1 MRPNFSLTQLSP
13 PVLGKRRRPSA
24 VTRFGFASLTFVLCL
39 IPLMSFAKVNTG
51 ELAPD
56 FTLLDQEGN
65 SHTLSAYRGKTIVLE
80 WTNPTCPF
88 VEFHYKNDTMN
99 KLSKANPNVVW
110 LTINSSHFTTA
121 EDNKKWARSENVKTV
136 LADPSG
142 QVGRSYEARTT
153 PHMFV
158 INPEG
163 KVVYQGAIDDNPHM
177 DQKVSVNYVKEALN
191 ALKAGKKVTVSE
203 TRPYGCSVKYAK
215 KNAK

>member
-1 MRPNFSLTQLSP
+1 MRSNISLTHFSSPVVSNRRQLSAAA
-13 PVLGKRRRPSA
+13 K
-24 VTRFGFASLTFVLCL
+24 FGFASLTFVLCL
-39 IPLMSFAKVNTG
+39 MPFISFAKVNTG
-51 ELAPD
+51 EIAPD
-56 FTLLDQEGN
+56 FTLSDQDGK
-65 SHTLSAYRGKTIVLE
+65 SHTLSAYRGKTVVLE

-99 KLSKANPNVVW
+99 KLSNAYPNVVW
-110 LTINSSHFTTA
+110 LTINSSYFTTA
-121 EDNKKWARSENVKTV
+121 ENNKKWARSENVKTV

-142 QVGRSYEARTT
+142 KVGRSYEARTT

-163 KVVYQGAIDDNPHM
+163 KIVYQGAIDDNPHM
-177 DQKVSVNYVKEALN
+177 DQKVSVNYVKEALS
-191 ALKAGKKVTVSE
+191 ALKSKKKVEVGE